1 MTLREWVRTSSFA
14 PIEALMMFETAQ
26 IDAAHAA
33 VQVGLTAPFPL
44 LIEADYPSEKWELA
58 YRIWCTLMRA
68 LGR

>member
-33 VQVGLTAPFPL
+33 MRVGIAAPFQP
-44 LIEADYPSEKWELA
+44 LIEADFAPDKWELA
-58 YRIWCTLMRA
+58 YRVWCNLMRA